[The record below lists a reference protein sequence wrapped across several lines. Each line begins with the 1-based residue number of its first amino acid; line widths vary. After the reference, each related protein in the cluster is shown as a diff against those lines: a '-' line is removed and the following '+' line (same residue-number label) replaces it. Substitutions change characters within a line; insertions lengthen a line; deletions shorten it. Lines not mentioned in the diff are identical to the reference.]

1 MLEGDNDS
9 NGDSGV
15 EEDVVEDTG
24 GCQGGSGTQ
33 EDCVE
38 QECNEESNGDE
49 GHFTI
54 FVAFKGNLEDEDFA
68 EKLNRVVI
76 GIPSIIDL
84 GKVSDICKASLISRL
99 HALPII
105 CANNFLCYPILHPP
119 SLPIQFIVFIIF
131 HSPSRLRDTAAKARG
146 KMEQRTCYLQHPQ
159 GCCRTPAVA
168 GPEQP
173 ATATRPGHPLSTNRG
188 YGRAHLLIC
197 VACTQPFDQVHMFE
211 TLT

>member
-24 GCQGGSGTQ
+24 GCQGSGTQ
-33 EDCVE
+33 DDCVE
-38 QECNEESNGDE
+38 EASKEESNGDE

-68 EKLNRVVI
+68 EKLNRVVH

-99 HALPII
+99 HALPNT

-131 HSPSRLRDTAAKARG
+131 HSPSRLRNTAATARG
-146 KMEQRTCYLQHPQ
+146 EMEQCTCYLQHPQ
-159 GCCRTPAVA
+159 GCCRTPEAA

-173 ATATRPGHPLSTNRG
+173 ATAKRPGHPLSTNRG
-188 YGRAHLLIC
+188 YGGAQLLSC
-197 VACTQPFDQVHMFE
+197 AANLLNKF
-211 TLT
+211 TLAILT